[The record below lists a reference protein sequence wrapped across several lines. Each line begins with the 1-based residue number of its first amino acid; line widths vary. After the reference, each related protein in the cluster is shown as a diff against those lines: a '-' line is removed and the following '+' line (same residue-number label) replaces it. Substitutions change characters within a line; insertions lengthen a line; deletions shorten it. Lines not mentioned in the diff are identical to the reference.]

1 MKNPIAFFPPPPKK
15 KIYIEKSVYEIVEK
29 RKVQLRPKLQFFFFF
44 CSKPQKLHLRFLPL
58 KRGMVWPIKKTGFT
72 GQNQGFLC
80 REPPFTWRPPPGVG
94 RQLLLAR
101 GRVEVSPPPAS
112 PSPALILATL
122 EDNNRLLYTKH
133 GSAGNTQLSLPPVRG
148 RNGLWTGG
156 NGKWMRGG
164 QKTLSNF
171 RRGTTT
177 CRCH

>member
-1 MKNPIAFFPPPPKK
+1 
-15 KIYIEKSVYEIVEK
+15 
-29 RKVQLRPKLQFFFFF
+29 
-44 CSKPQKLHLRFLPL
+44 
-58 KRGMVWPIKKTGFT
+58 
-72 GQNQGFLC
+72 
-80 REPPFTWRPPPGVG
+80 
-94 RQLLLAR
+94 LLAR

-156 NGKWMRGG
+156 NGKGMRGG

-171 RRGTTT
+171 RRGTAT
-177 CRCH
+177 CRCHWTEFYRTIKMPQLSRCQKIRHRYLHSCIR